1 MAYSSNRKTLDIAH
15 VWMVP
20 MMKGRGNR
28 LAVITALWLLLSP
41 LALADRPADFEA
53 RLEFARN
60 GKVLGEMTF
69 AFDSDDDRWTMHSE
83 TKGRVAKVVPV
94 SERSRG
100 EGDWQEGR
108 PRPIRYEREVSAVLS
123 RRWAADF
130 DWAAGVVHSV
140 HPDGESTLDLSP
152 GVVDETALG
161 LIIRAGLGRGEEE
174 WFFDLLDEDEID
186 QVHFRVSAVKSVQTS
201 LGCMEVAVVEK
212 VRGAESKRYTRTYYA
227 VEHDF
232 VPVMI
237 EHGKLGEDHNEGR
250 VVALSVEG
258 KAVAAGADCPP

>member
-1 MAYSSNRKTLDIAH
+1 MAYSSIRKTLDIEHA
-15 VWMVP
+15 WMVP
-20 MMKGRGNR
+20 MMQSRGNR
-28 LAVITALWLLLSP
+28 LAVTTALWLLLSP

-69 AFDSDDDRWTMHSE
+69 EFDSSEDRWAMHSE
-83 TKGRVAKVVPV
+83 TKGRIAKVVPF

-100 EGDWQEGR
+100 EGDWQEDR
-108 PRPIRYEREVSAVLS
+108 PRPLHYERAVRAVVSRDWV
-123 RRWAADF
+123 ADF
-130 DWAAGVVHSV
+130 DWSEGVVHSV

-174 WFFDLLDEDEID
+174 WFLDLLDEDEID
-186 QVHFRVSAVKSVQTS
+186 RVHFRVSAVKAVQTP

-212 VRGAESKRYTRTYYA
+212 VRGKESKRYTRTYYA
-227 VEHDF
+227 VDHDY
-232 VPVMI
+232 VPVLI
-237 EHGKLGEDHNEGR
+237 EHGKLDEDHNEGR
-250 VVALSVEG
+250 VIALSVDG
-258 KAVAAGADCPP
+258 KAVKAGADCPP

>member
-1 MAYSSNRKTLDIAH
+1 MT
-15 VWMVP
+15 P
-20 MMKGRGNR
+20 MMQSRGNR
-28 LAVITALWLLLSP
+28 LGVITALWLLLSP

-60 GKVLGEMTF
+60 GKVLGEMRF
-69 AFDSDDDRWTMHSE
+69 EFDSDEDRWAMHSE
-83 TKGRVAKVVPV
+83 TKGRLAKVVPF

-100 EGDWQEGR
+100 EGDWQEDR
-108 PRPIRYEREVSAVLS
+108 PRPLHYEREVSAVIS
-123 RRWAADF
+123 KDWVADF
-130 DWAAGVVHSV
+130 DWAEGVVHSA

-186 QVHFRVSAVKSVQTS
+186 RVHFRVSAVRSVQTP
-201 LGCMEVAVVEK
+201 LGCIKAAVVEK
-212 VRGAESKRYTRTYYA
+212 VRGEESKRYTRTYYA
-227 VEHDF
+227 VDYDF

-250 VVALSVEG
+250 VIALSING
-258 KAVAAGADCPP
+258 KAVEAGADCPP